1 MPRLSAQKKKVDR
14 FLLFGRNL
22 LEQSS
27 GEAPGGYDSDAFD
40 WRSGANNSLTPNES
54 DEVALEF
61 LHKHAGDLR
70 RAQFHLTT
78 QVSGGAGERHRAIL
92 FQAWVRGCV
101 AYYSEVGGNTKYQ
114 MPGIYCL
121 NFNALLNTW
130 IHEENVLEDCPPS
143 LRVRCG
149 KM

>member
-1 MPRLSAQKKKVDR
+1 MYLSPAADPGSFRATPFLSPHTVDR

-27 GEAPGGYDSDAFD
+27 GEPIGGYDSDAFD
-40 WRSGANNSLTPNES
+40 WRSGANNSLAPNES

-78 QVSGGAGERHRAIL
+78 QVSGGAGERPHVRYVQMNGFIHHDSSMAIVMSLVVLALSRDRGVVWESQRA
-92 FQAWVRGCV
+92 
-101 AYYSEVGGNTKYQ
+101 S
-114 MPGIYCL
+114 
-121 NFNALLNTW
+121 
-130 IHEENVLEDCPPS
+130 
-143 LRVRCG
+143 
-149 KM
+149 